1 MSRTTI
7 SFPSAPPLGQLASR
21 LLLILAALVLIAG
34 CGTKA
39 PEYDPTANWNAERL
53 FQDGKTEMNA
63 ANWRIAKERFA
74 AVEARFPFGVY
85 AQQAQ
90 INLAYCQ
97 WKDKEPELAIAT
109 LNRFQQ
115 QYPGNPSMDY
125 VLYLKGLVNFTP
137 PSAVFSGLTRQN
149 PGERDVRALRLSFAA
164 FSELVQ
170 QFPDSRYTP
179 DARKRLGWL
188 VNTMADNELSI
199 ARFYYDRYAYVA
211 AINRAQSVI
220 TDYQGVPAS
229 EAALYIMMM
238 SYEKLGMTDLRNDSE
253 RVLLQ
258 NFPDTTLIT
267 KGFPNKYSAWN
278 PLRLF

>member
-1 MSRTTI
+1 MSRTAL
-7 SFPSAPPLGQLASR
+7 SFLPTLALSQLASR
-21 LLLILAALVLIAG
+21 VLLMLAALVVIAG

-63 ANWRIAKERFA
+63 ANWRVAKERFA

-97 WKDKEPELAIAT
+97 WKDKEPELALGT

-125 VLYLKGLVNFTP
+125 VLYLKGLINFTP

-149 PGERDVRALRLSFAA
+149 PGERDVRALRQSFAA
-164 FSELVQ
+164 FTELVQ
-170 QFPDSRYTP
+170 QFPESRYTP
-179 DARKRLGWL
+179 DARKRLNWL
-188 VNTMADNELSI
+188 VNTMAENELAV

-211 AINRAQSVI
+211 AINCAQSVLP
-220 TDYQGVPAS
+220 DSQGVPAAES
-229 EAALYIMMM
+229 ALYIMMM
-238 SYEKLGMTDLRNDSE
+238 SYEKLGMTELRNDAE

-258 NFPDTTLIT
+258 NFPKTKLISE
-267 KGFPNKYSAWN
+267 GFPNKYSAWN

>member
-7 SFPSAPPLGQLASR
+7 SFPFAPTLGQLASR
-21 LLLILAALVLIAG
+21 ILLMLAALALIAG

-63 ANWRIAKERFA
+63 ANWRVAKERFA

-137 PSAVFSGLTRQN
+137 PSAVFASLTRQN
-149 PGERDVRALRLSFAA
+149 PGERDVRALRQSFAA
-164 FSELVQ
+164 FSELIQ
-170 QFPDSRYTP
+170 QFPDSRYAP

-188 VNTMADNELSI
+188 VNTMADNELAI

-258 NFPDTTLIT
+258 NFPNTTLISN
-267 KGFPNKYSAWN
+267 GFPNKYSAWN

>member
-1 MSRTTI
+1 MSRTAI
-7 SFPSAPPLGQLASR
+7 SFPYVPPLG
-21 LLLILAALVLIAG
+21 LLVGRILLMLAALALIAG

-63 ANWRIAKERFA
+63 ANWRVAKERFA

-85 AQQAQ
+85 AQQSQ

-97 WKDKEPELAIAT
+97 WKDKEPELALAT

-137 PSAVFSGLTRQN
+137 PSAVFASFTRQN
-149 PGERDVRALRLSFAA
+149 PGERDVRALRQSFAA

-188 VNTMADNELSI
+188 VNTMADNELAI

-258 NFPDTTLIT
+258 NFPDTTLIS

>member
-1 MSRTTI
+1 MSRTAL
-7 SFPSAPPLGQLASR
+7 SFLPSLSLGQALSR
-21 LLLILAALVLIAG
+21 VLLMLAALALIAG

-63 ANWRIAKERFA
+63 ANWRVAKERFA

-97 WKDKEPELAIAT
+97 WKDKEPELALAT

-115 QYPGNPSMDY
+115 QYPGNPLMDY

-137 PSAVFSGLTRQN
+137 PSAVFSSLTRQN
-149 PGERDVRALRLSFAA
+149 PGERDVRALRQSYAA
-164 FSELVQ
+164 FNELVQ

-179 DARKRLGWL
+179 DARKRLSWL
-188 VNTMADNELSI
+188 VNTMAENELAI

-220 TDYQGVPAS
+220 TDFQGVPAS
-229 EAALYIMMM
+229 ESALYIMMM

-258 NFPDTTLIT
+258 NFPNTKLISE
-267 KGFPNKYSAWN
+267 GFPNKYSAWN

>member
-1 MSRTTI
+1 MSRTAF
-7 SFPSAPPLGQLASR
+7 SFLPKQALGQLASR
-21 LLLILAALVLIAG
+21 VLLMLGAVALIAG

-53 FQDGKTEMNA
+53 FQDGKAEMNG
-63 ANWRIAKERFA
+63 ANWRVCKERFTA
-74 AVEARFPFGVY
+74 LEARFPFGIY

-97 WKDKEPELAIAT
+97 WKDKEPELALAT

-115 QYPGNPSMDY
+115 QYPNHPSMDY

-137 PSAVFSGLTRQN
+137 PSAAFSGITRQN
-149 PGERDVRALRLSFAA
+149 PGERDVRALRQSFAA
-164 FSELVQ
+164 FTELVQ
-170 QFPDSRYTP
+170 QYPDSRYAP
-179 DARKRLGWL
+179 DARKRLVWL
-188 VNTMADNELSI
+188 VNTMAENELAI

-220 TDYQGVPAS
+220 TDYQGVPAA

-258 NFPDTTLIT
+258 NFPKTKLISE
-267 KGFPNKYSAWN
+267 GFPNKYSAWN

>member
-170 QFPDSRYTP
+170 QFPESRYTP

>member
-1 MSRTTI
+1 MSRTAI
-7 SFPSAPPLGQLASR
+7 SFPSLLPLGQLAYR
-21 LLLILAALVLIAG
+21 FLWMVAALALIAG

-63 ANWRIAKERFA
+63 ANWLVAKERFA

-137 PSAVFSGLTRQN
+137 PSAVFSSLTRQN
-149 PGERDVRALRLSFAA
+149 PGERDVRALRQSFAA
-164 FSELVQ
+164 FSELIQ

-188 VNTMADNELSI
+188 VNTMADNELAI

-238 SYEKLGMTDLRNDSE
+238 SYEKLGMLDLRNDSE

-258 NFPDTTLIT
+258 NFPNTTLISN
-267 KGFPNKYSAWN
+267 GFPNKYSAWN

>member
-258 NFPDTTLIT
+258 NFPDTTLIS

>member
-149 PGERDVRALRLSFAA
+149 PGERDVRALRQSFAA
-164 FSELVQ
+164 FSELIQ

-258 NFPDTTLIT
+258 NFPDTTLIS

>member
-1 MSRTTI
+1 M
-7 SFPSAPPLGQLASR
+7 
-21 LLLILAALVLIAG
+21 LAALALIAG

-63 ANWRIAKERFA
+63 ANWRTAKERFA

-137 PSAVFSGLTRQN
+137 PSAVFSSLTRQN
-149 PGERDVRALRLSFAA
+149 PGERDVRALRQSFAA
-164 FSELVQ
+164 FNELVQ
-170 QFPDSRYTP
+170 QFPDSRYAP

-258 NFPDTTLIT
+258 NFPNTTLIS

>member
-1 MSRTTI
+1 MSRTAI
-7 SFPSAPPLGQLASR
+7 SFPSVPPLGQLASKI
-21 LLLILAALVLIAG
+21 LLMLAAIALIAG

-63 ANWRIAKERFA
+63 ANWRVAKERFA

-85 AQQAQ
+85 AQQSQ

-137 PSAVFSGLTRQN
+137 PSAVFAGLTRQN
-149 PGERDVRALRLSFAA
+149 PGERDVRALRQSFAA
-164 FSELVQ
+164 FSELIQ